1 VINPQ
6 FCVRAWGRL
15 RASRLGN
22 FLWYSRAWRHGLLH
36 PLYVPSELRQV
47 RAFLSQGD
55 LSAALNELSTRATL
69 GSNSAAAT
77 LDYIC
82 LRHPSLPSVD
92 YELTARLCRASANRS
107 YPYALYVVA
116 CREYQQGNFK
126 SYARWLH
133 RAARANFPP
142 AISDLGRA
150 VIETPSKL
158 AHGLLAKRCFRRALV
173 RGHLLSALYFLR
185 ACKEGKFGGGM
196 LVLGHVAFPLAVLCV
211 TPICRLCPFSAGIF
225 SHPLGLQKPLFASL

>member
-1 VINPQ
+1 VINPR
-6 FCVRAWGRL
+6 FWVRL
-15 RASRLGN
+15 RASRPGN
-22 FLWYSRAWRHGLLH
+22 FLWYSRAWRHGLLQ

-47 RAFLSQGD
+47 RDFLSQGD

-107 YPYALYVVA
+107 YPYAQYVVA

-150 VIETPSKL
+150 VIEMPGNL

-173 RGHLLSALYFLR
+173 RGHVLSALYFLR
-185 ACKEGKFGGGM
+185 ACKDGKFGGGM
-196 LVLGHVAFPLAVLCV
+196 LALGYVAFPFAVLCV
-211 TPICRLCPFSAGIF
+211 TPICRLCPFSAGLF